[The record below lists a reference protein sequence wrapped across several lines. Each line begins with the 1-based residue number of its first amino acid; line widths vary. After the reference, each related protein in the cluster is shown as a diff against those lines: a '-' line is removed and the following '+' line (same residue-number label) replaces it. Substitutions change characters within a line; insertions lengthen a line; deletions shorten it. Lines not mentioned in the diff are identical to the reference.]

1 MLRAALRLSIPLV
14 AKKSEMNAPKVR
26 TLKRVR
32 PMTAI
37 TSGASPSATGAGT
50 ISNSHLMPCF
60 ARSSPPNTP
69 AKAPR
74 KMLNGNS
81 DSTNE
86 KATAPAMPKP
96 LSA

>member
-1 MLRAALRLSIPLV
+1 MALV
-14 AKKSEMNAPKVR
+14 AKKREMSAPNVR
-26 TLKRVR
+26 RSKRVR
-32 PMTAI
+32 PMTSI
-37 TSGASPSATGAGT
+37 TCGASPSATGPGT
-50 ISNSHLMPCF
+50 ISNSRSIPCL

-69 AKAPR
+69 AIAPR

-86 KATAPAMPKP
+86 KATAPAIAKP